1 MPKTPISK
9 PAREM
14 ARAMV
19 DGLSQE
25 IKQEIIQSAI
35 DDQTE
40 FLAKDQARLDWAA
53 KHEAAFRVE
62 RGAAGYADKW
72 TVWKRGNRETA
83 AGTGETLR
91 HAINDAMT
99 RFP

>member
-1 MPKTPISK
+1 
-9 PAREM
+9 
-14 ARAMV
+14 MV

-25 IKQEIIQSAI
+25 CKQEIIQSAI

-40 FLAKDQARLDWAA
+40 FLAKDQARLDWCG
-53 KHEAAFRVE
+53 KHEIAFRVE
-62 RGAAGYADKW
+62 IGAVGYADKW
-72 TVWKRGNRETA
+72 TIWKHGNRETP

-91 HAINDAMT
+91 HAINDAMV